1 MTISQ
6 FRPAAIERRVLDAF
20 DASGL
25 DWPAFV
31 DAYEVMHF
39 PDGDVRVQKKPTEA
53 GQKATEEI
61 KAEFA
66 KSGEKIGAKP

>member
-1 MTISQ
+1 MTISD
-6 FRPAAIERRVLDAF
+6 FRAAAIERRVLDAF
-20 DASGL
+20 DASDL
-25 DWPAFV
+25 TWPDFEAQ
-31 DAYEVMHF
+31 YEIMHF

-66 KSGEKIGAKP
+66 KACEKTGAKP